1 MKLSATHWT
10 CNDEEWIEGKWKE
23 IGREVPIQTP
33 KQKTKVL
40 TYSFWNQRENNF
52 KGVLTQLLYAR
63 GDAQKIDYKTNKKKG
78 KNCNHLRDQD
88 LETSINL
95 SPAVKRFCHRAEGT
109 TQGDSIAMALYAP
122 NIWPLITSLQVVS
135 TAKQCSFADDAGG
148 IGSSTDIKRW
158 WDTLSTLGPDFG
170 FFPNDKK
177 WWIDAKPGKKEIV
190 KEVFK
195 MTDIIV
201 TMEGRNH
208 LRAVIGSRENQEE
221 FVSEK
226 VSDLV
231 NWRSSSDTVKGML
244 RRVYL
249 SLA

>member
-1 MKLSATHWT
+1 MLKRPGKH
-10 CNDEEWIEGKWKE
+10 CN
-23 IGREVPIQTP
+23 
-33 KQKTKVL
+33 
-40 TYSFWNQRENNF
+40 YF
-52 KGVLTQLLYAR
+52 
-63 GDAQKIDYKTNKKKG
+63 
-78 KNCNHLRDQD
+78 RDQD

-95 SPAVKRFCHRAEGT
+95 SPAVKRSCHWVEGT
-109 TQGDSIAMALYAP
+109 TQSDSIAMALYTP

-170 FFPNDKK
+170 FFPSNKK
-177 WWIDAKPGKKEIV
+177 WWIDAKPGKKESV

-195 MTDIIV
+195 ITDIIV

-208 LRAVIGSRENQEE
+208 LRAVIGSREYQEE
-221 FVSEK
+221 FVIEK

-231 NWRSSSDTVKGML
+231 HWRSSSDTFKGML
-244 RRVYL
+244 RHFYL
-249 SLA
+249 SSAQNVVELTF

>member
-1 MKLSATHWT
+1 MQLTIFFTSNTQIIRAS
-10 CNDEEWIEGKWKE
+10 
-23 IGREVPIQTP
+23 EVPIQTP

-78 KNCNHLRDQD
+78 KNCNHLRNQD

-109 TQGDSIAMALYAP
+109 TQGDSIAMALYVP

-135 TAKQCSFADDAGG
+135 TAKQYSFADDAGG

-170 FFPNDKK
+170 FFPND
-177 WWIDAKPGKKEIV
+177 
-190 KEVFK
+190 
-195 MTDIIV
+195 
-201 TMEGRNH
+201 
-208 LRAVIGSRENQEE
+208 
-221 FVSEK
+221 
-226 VSDLV
+226 
-231 NWRSSSDTVKGML
+231 
-244 RRVYL
+244 
-249 SLA
+249 